1 MQSKTQVFFFQRNFD
16 RYWDKDKNGLLT
28 EDEISR
34 IFHERTFLNSAC
46 IVGLIRSCDTDRI
59 PGINRQEWYTCFKTE
74 GIGHIP
80 FNSLSWRCSPKQL
93 YAVEYAAAIINN
105 EMPQKTL

>member
-1 MQSKTQVFFFQRNFD
+1 MINQINASLLTDKVNVNVKYNTGFFFQRNFD

-46 IVGLIRSCDTDRI
+46 IVGLIRSCDTDRT
-59 PGINRQEWYTCFKTE
+59 PGINRQEWYTCLKTE
-74 GIGHIP
+74 GIRHIP
-80 FNSLSWRCSPKQL
+80 FNSLS
-93 YAVEYAAAIINN
+93 
-105 EMPQKTL
+105 